1 MWKVGGT
8 DMRHSVPEP
17 VRIWWYKRA
26 HLCDLFTEL
35 CHIILFLMNQRKE
48 RVRVTQSADAEKRGN
63 DEAERAK
70 KRCVI
75 RMGLQAIV
83 GRKPNATV
91 FGPEWIHCVL
101 RSACVR
107 LLKAYA
113 PCIVNQIVW
122 THNPFENW
130 RSRPPYSRLLHLP
143 SLCFSSMNPLLT
155 YMRSTTTILHA
166 SSSNEAPWIRTLSW
180 SSTSWRRGRAWRSFR
195 RVGASPQGARRLT
208 SKGRRHHG
216 WPSFWRSTWRCI
228 EWFSLR
234 EHPHRRASSPILG
247 WSRRPHLSAT

>member
-1 MWKVGGT
+1 MMLGWMARARKIDEIEMWKVGGT
-8 DMRHSVPEP
+8 DMGHSVPEP

-26 HLCDLFTEL
+26 HLCDLCTEL

-107 LLKAYA
+107 LL
-113 PCIVNQIVW
+113 QG
-122 THNPFENW
+122 
-130 RSRPPYSRLLHLP
+130 
-143 SLCFSSMNPLLT
+143 LCAVYRESNCMN
-155 YMRSTTTILHA
+155 S
-166 SSSNEAPWIRTLSW
+166 
-180 SSTSWRRGRAWRSFR
+180 
-195 RVGASPQGARRLT
+195 
-208 SKGRRHHG
+208 
-216 WPSFWRSTWRCI
+216 
-228 EWFSLR
+228 
-234 EHPHRRASSPILG
+234 
-247 WSRRPHLSAT
+247 